1 MRSTRRRL
9 DANEARVWRR
19 ASTGKRPPWRSPEIG
34 ATREQRFRRLYMQ
47 IGGKW
52 PPAARDPAQLPGELF
67 AEIAHAR
74 EETDTRE

>member
-1 MRSTRRRL
+1 MRSTRRQL
-9 DANEARVWRR
+9 DAIEARIAPR
-19 ASTGKRPPWRSPEIG
+19 SSPGERPPWRSPEEE
-34 ATREQRFRRLYMQ
+34 AAREQRFRRLYMQ

-52 PPAARDPAQLPGELF
+52 PPAASDPAQLREELF

>member
-1 MRSTRRRL
+1 MH
-9 DANEARVWRR
+9 
-19 ASTGKRPPWRSPEIG
+19 
-34 ATREQRFRRLYMQ
+34 

-52 PPAARDPAQLPGELF
+52 PPAARDSALLREELF

>member
-1 MRSTRRRL
+1 
-9 DANEARVWRR
+9 
-19 ASTGKRPPWRSPEIG
+19 
-34 ATREQRFRRLYMQ
+34 MQ

-52 PPAARDPAQLPGELF
+52 PPAASDPAQLREELF